1 MLPDKPISCG
11 GSKLRAK
18 HKMHHRWHCASP
30 NLPSIDNRLFVCLPP
45 CSKYRSLLR
54 SPKSRRHSSAI
65 APMRERER
73 ERESIGERESPPP
86 SCSCSAL
93 SGEDSLCTWGKE
105 EPLPMLRWR
114 RRRGQAGTSVAWR
127 RSPPP
132 HCAHRR
138 PSPDV
143 FVGKEGEWR
152 LRARQSHLLLWRLRA
167 WQPHGLWAAATAA
180 SSTWSSKL
188 GADEPPS
195 ATPSS
200 ASVSF
205 PPSWE
210 RRRSAAPPRA
220 FASTSH
226 PA

>member
-1 MLPDKPISCG
+1 MALCITKSSFNRQPI
-11 GSKLRAK
+11 
-18 HKMHHRWHCASP
+18 
-30 NLPSIDNRLFVCLPP
+30 ICLPASVLQISISSP
-45 CSKYRSLLR
+45 LPQISSSLLCHR
-54 SPKSRRHSSAI
+54 PNE
-65 APMRERER
+65 RERER

-105 EPLPMLRWR
+105 EPLPTLRWR
-114 RRRGQAGTSVAWR
+114 RSGGQAGTSVVWR